1 MKCRISIR
9 ENRSKKD
16 YYRMATNWCCQSSE
30 PLSLDPDAPSSRP
43 DIPAHLEPADLTGS
57 DVASIQSATVPLLEP
72 RDSGYPNSASDRS
85 GTDRSPMATN
95 RAESTDGVH
104 KQVSVERAGFLKKS
118 KYLHGWR
125 MGITLCVATAI
136 TVFMINLI
144 LTIWAISRYGLKGGG
159 IGTIHEGSCKTT
171 RRLSLWLHLIINVL
185 STLLLGASNFT
196 MQCLASPTREEV
208 DRAHRQNRW
217 LDIGVPSIRNLNS
230 ISPHRKTLWW
240 LLVISGVPLHLLYN
254 SVVFSTVSFQM
265 YNLYVGS
272 PDLVSQ
278 KALNWSNAVE
288 TYGYEVLTLGNIST
302 WQRLDNAACIRAYGQ
317 PYVSARGDIV
327 AISTTMNSSALIEIS
342 RPTGPGS
349 ESYSWL
355 CSSNPERH
363 DVLCDVDYT
372 LKNALS
378 WALSDSSNSHS
389 WPIQY
394 CFSQPLSE
402 RCQVHFSIIIVG
414 VVMVCNFLKALCMLL
429 ALRRQ
434 SLRPLV
440 TLGDAIEEFLIKP
453 DWTTRLACLSGKR
466 DFSREP
472 WGEAPSKWEREGHHW
487 FSNLSPQRW
496 LVCNIL

>member
-1 MKCRISIR
+1 MT
-9 ENRSKKD
+9 
-16 YYRMATNWCCQSSE
+16 TNWCCHSSE
-30 PLSLDPDAPSSRP
+30 PLSFDSDAPSSRS

-57 DVASIQSATVPLLEP
+57 EVASIQSATVPLLEP
-72 RDSGYPNSASDRS
+72 RDSGDPDQASDRS

-95 RAESTDGVH
+95 QADSTDGVH
-104 KQVSVERAGFLKKS
+104 KHVSVERAGFLKKS

-144 LTIWAISRYGLKGGG
+144 LTIWALSRYGSKRGG

-171 RRLSLWLHLIINVL
+171 RRLSLWLHLIINIL
-185 STLLLGASNFT
+185 STLLLGASNYT

-230 ISPHRKTLWW
+230 ISPHRKILWW

-254 SVVFSTVSFQM
+254 SVVFSTISFQM
-265 YNLYVGS
+265 YNVYVGS

-288 TYGYEVLTLGNIST
+288 TYGAEVVTVANIST

-317 PYVSARGDIV
+317 PYVSTRGDIV
-327 AISTTMNSSALIEIS
+327 AISSNMNGSALIKIS
-342 RPTGPGS
+342 QSLGLGS
-349 ESYSWL
+349 EWYSWL
-355 CSSNPERH
+355 CSSNPEWH
-363 DVLCDVDYT
+363 DELCDVDYT

-394 CFSQPLSE
+394 CFSQPVSE
-402 RCQVHFSIIIVG
+402 RCQLHFSIIIVG

-434 SLRPLV
+434 RLRPLV
-440 TLGDAIEEFLIKP
+440 TLGDAIEEFLITS
-453 DWTTRLACLSGKR
+453 DRTTRLACLSGR
-466 DFSREP
+466 RNFSRGR

>member
-1 MKCRISIR
+1 
-9 ENRSKKD
+9 
-16 YYRMATNWCCQSSE
+16 MATNWCCHSSE
-30 PLSLDPDAPSSRP
+30 AMFFDPDAPSSRP

-57 DVASIQSATVPLLEP
+57 DVASIRSATVPLLEP
-72 RDSGYPNSASDRS
+72 RDSGDPNPASDRS

-254 SVVFSTVSFQM
+254 SVVFSTISVQM
-265 YNLYVGS
+265 YNVYVGS

-288 TYGYEVLTLGNIST
+288 TYGNEVVILGNIST

-327 AISTTMNSSALIEIS
+327 AISSTMNGSALIEIS
-342 RPTGPGS
+342 EPQGLGS
-349 ESYSWL
+349 DMYIWL
-355 CSSNPERH
+355 CSSNPAF
-363 DVLCDVDYT
+363 DDKACDVDHT

-378 WALSDSSNSHS
+378 WALSDDSSSDS
-389 WPIQY
+389 WPIQL
-394 CFSQPLSE
+394 CLSQPVSE

-434 SLRPLV
+434 RLRPLV
-440 TLGDAIEEFLIKP
+440 TLGDAIEEFLSKP
-453 DWTTRLACLSGKR
+453 DRTTRLRCLSGKKSFIRGRWR
-466 DFSREP
+466 D
-472 WGEAPSKWEREGHHW
+472 APPNWEIKDHHW
-487 FSNLSPQRW
+487 FSNLSMQRW